1 MNSDPRRQPSIWHEG
16 EIEVQRRAG
25 VRDQAEELTGMY
37 RREVQPAMVGFLA
50 QQRLAVITTVDEQ
63 GRTWSSLVAGEPGM
77 LQVPDLR
84 VIRLFAPAIETTLPI
99 EHIKANPLLG
109 MLVMDF
115 TRRIRVRI
123 NGVSDV
129 EPDGSVLIGI
139 RQTYGNCSQYIQ
151 RRTVIAEASPARSAS
166 PASSNVLSQSQQEM
180 IRRADTFFLGSVHP
194 ESGADSSH
202 RGGLPGFVE
211 IATDRRITFP
221 DYAGNNMF
229 NTLGNIAVNP
239 SVGLMFFDFTSGRE
253 LQLTGRASVDWDP
266 ERAKAYKG
274 AKRVIDIDIVEV
286 RETPKATSLRY
297 QFESYSPFL
306 TQE

>member
-1 MNSDPRRQPSIWHEG
+1 MSSDPRRQPSIWHEG
-16 EIEVQRRAG
+16 EIEVQRHAG

-50 QQRLAVITTVDEQ
+50 QQRLAAITTVDGQ

-84 VIRLFAPAIETTLPI
+84 VVRLFAPAIETALPTD
-99 EHIKANPLLG
+99 HLKTNPLLG

-115 TRRIRVRI
+115 SRRIRVRI
-123 NGVSDV
+123 NGVTDL

-151 RRTVIAEASPARSAS
+151 RRTVVASAAQPRTSAHLTSTELS
-166 PASSNVLSQSQQEM
+166 PPQQEM
-180 IRRADTFFLGSVHP
+180 IRHADTFFLGSVHP

-202 RGGLPGFVE
+202 RGGLSGFVE
-211 IATDRRITFP
+211 VVSDKRISFP
-221 DYAGNNMF
+221 DYSGNNMF

-239 SVGLMFFDFTSGRE
+239 SAGLMFFDFESGRE
-253 LQLTGRASVDWDP
+253 LQLTGRATVDWDP
-266 ERAKAYKG
+266 QRAKSYKG
-274 AKRVIDIDIVEV
+274 AKRVIDIDIAEV
-286 RETPKATSLRY
+286 KETPEATSLRY
-297 QFESYSPFL
+297 HFEAYSPFL